1 MTVNNEQTN
10 LSSQFDEYSSWNKTY
25 IFDKY
30 KTLSRENY
38 ESDEAYRAA
47 LIDQYKLI
55 RNEEYQAVCYNAGI
69 EMYHDSRCVNITTR
83 NTDAMDIHI
92 WNGCQNIG
100 EHIIP
105 GDSIA
110 RRTPEHVMYQYSKS
124 DKNACCAI
132 TGSTV
137 VQKICA
143 DMNCKGGANIV
154 QFDGVPGKIID
165 HKIFDYWHTGAGNFT
180 FDPNSRDYTGK
191 SKVILKKAITEGQ
204 IGPGD
209 RIAFP
214 SSLSR
219 SGYHERTLISVNK
232 NEKGEIIGYTIQ
244 ANNLTEFS
252 YHDINDPKDRYNN
265 SSVLYASTNKWM
277 NEQIATECKD
287 MENMSVE
294 EIQSKI
300 DQSKNNIMNK
310 RTSSIQM
317 EHDLL
322 FDSRYTNNS
331 IDSQTQNKSFRN
343 HFNKSQLQ
351 SFLTSPYRYR
361 EPTDLLQAD
370 ITSAHVEPLQN
381 PGDIRLVQQNQANS
395 ETTDP
400 DAQIKT
406 ENTENTDK
414 DALLNQMIDDC
425 NAATIVMHQLD
436 IQLNQPTPNKEQQS
450 EKAQE
455 TDLIRMQQYNNG
467 GR

>member
-10 LSSQFDEYSSWNKTY
+10 LSSQFDEYSSWNETY

-55 RNEEYQAVCYNAGI
+55 RNEEYQAVCYNVGI
-69 EMYHDSRCVNITTR
+69 EMYHDSRMVNITTE
-83 NTDAMDIHI
+83 NIDAMDTHI
-92 WNGCQNIG
+92 WNGCRNI
-100 EHIIP
+100 ETVRS
-105 GDSIA
+105 DSIVCSV
-110 RRTPEHVMYQYSKS
+110 PQNVMNRYENSG
-124 DKNACCAI
+124 KNACCAV
-132 TGSTV
+132 TGSTI
-137 VQKICA
+137 VQKICS
-143 DMNCKGGANIV
+143 DMNCMDNANIV
-154 QFDGVPGKIID
+154 QFDKSKD
-165 HKIFDYWHTGAGNFT
+165 FKYWHTGAGHFT
-180 FDPNSRDYTGK
+180 WDPNSAAYSSG
-191 SKVILKKAITEGQ
+191 SKVVPLQAAILNEK

-209 RIAFP
+209 RLAFP
-214 SSLSR
+214 SQASS
-219 SGYHERTLISVNK
+219 SGYHERTIAAINK
-232 NEKGEIIGYTIQ
+232 DDDGNILGYTLV
-244 ANNLTEFS
+244 ANNPTEFS
-252 YHDINDPKDRYNN
+252 YHDIKNTRDPYNFAK
-265 SSVLYASTNKWM
+265 VKFASTNKWM

-310 RTSSIQM
+310 RTSSAQM
-317 EHDLL
+317 EKDLL

-331 IDSQTQNKSFRN
+331 IDSQTQNKSFLN

-381 PGDIRLVQQNQANS
+381 PGDIRLNQQNQANS

-406 ENTENTDK
+406 ENTENTNK

>member
-1 MTVNNEQTN
+1 MTVNNEQTIS
-10 LSSQFDEYSSWNKTY
+10 LYQFQEYNIWNDMH
-25 IFDKY
+25 IVDKY
-30 KTLSRENY
+30 KRLTRDNY
-38 ESDEAYRAA
+38 ASDEEYKSA
-47 LIDQYKLI
+47 LIEQYRLI
-55 RNEEYQAVCYNAGI
+55 RNEEYQTVCYNAGI
-69 EMYHDSRCVNITTR
+69 EMYHDSRAVNIATE
-83 NTDAMDIHI
+83 NKDAMDTHI

-124 DKNACCAI
+124 GEKACCAI

-209 RIAFP
+209 RIAFT
-214 SSLSR
+214 SSLSS

-232 NEKGEIIGYTIQ
+232 NKQGEIIGYTIQ
-244 ANNLTEFS
+244 ANNPTELS

-265 SSVLYASTNKWM
+265 SLVLYASTNKWM
-277 NEQIATECKD
+277 NEQIETECKD
-287 MENMSVE
+287 MENMSIE

-300 DQSKNNIMNK
+300 NQSKSNIINK
-310 RTSSIQM
+310 KTASAKI
-317 EHDLL
+317 EKDLL
-322 FDSRYTNNS
+322 FNSIYSSNS
-331 IDSQTQNKSFRN
+331 IDNKIQNSDFIH

-351 SFLTSPYRYR
+351 SFTSSPYKR
-361 EPTDLLQAD
+361 EISNIEAKLTTIVTKPLSAEQIELRIVSTATQTQ
-370 ITSAHVEPLQN
+370 TSN
-381 PGDIRLVQQNQANS
+381 NSKANEDS
-395 ETTDP
+395 
-400 DAQIKT
+400 QLKQ
-406 ENTENTDK
+406 
-414 DALLNQMIDDC
+414 QMINDC
-425 NAATIVMHQLD
+425 NEATIVMHQLD
-436 IQLNQPTPNKEQQS
+436 QVTSDKKQQS

-455 TDLIRMQQYNNG
+455 TDLIRIQQYNNG